1 MEGRFSTSNAVGIAA
16 NFHEACRLSSSLPH
30 PPTDVAQN
38 NRRGEQDCYSMVRR
52 RRYIFDAGF
61 GVGGIIFILT

>member
-38 NRRGEQDCYSMVRR
+38 NT
-52 RRYIFDAGF
+52 DAGSRTATAWYDDD
-61 GVGGIIFILT
+61 GTYLMQGLGLVE